1 MKAFALCF
9 PPAEDKKK
17 HRVCLESAG
26 RVPAWTGA
34 WWPQVTG
41 NLEAMQ
47 SETTLEYCGGFK
59 NVVQK

>member
-9 PPAEDKKK
+9 PQAEDKKK
-17 HRVCLESAG
+17 HRVYLESAG
-26 RVPAWTGA
+26 EGA
-34 WWPQVTG
+34 CLDRCLVAPQVTG

-59 NVVQK
+59 NVQK